1 MEQDDKSTRAGA
13 GISRR
18 DFSRIAAMVA
28 ATAAIPNRSLA
39 GTAPG
44 AASVSEQT
52 PATPAQTAEADAQV
66 QIILAKY
73 GDRLSDEQKA
83 DIKRLVAAAVK
94 TSEEMH
100 AFHLDNSDEP
110 AMIYRARLAEGE
122 ARHAK

>member
-1 MEQDDKSTRAGA
+1 MEQDDKSNEVGA
-13 GISRR
+13 RMSRR
-18 DFSRIAAMVA
+18 AFSGIVAMVA

-39 GTAPG
+39 GTPPGSASGLEQAP
-44 AASVSEQT
+44 AS
-52 PATPAQTAEADAQV
+52 AAQTAEADAQV
-66 QIILAKY
+66 QFILAKY

-83 DIKRLVAAAVK
+83 DIKRLVVAARK
-94 TSEEMH
+94 TSDEMH